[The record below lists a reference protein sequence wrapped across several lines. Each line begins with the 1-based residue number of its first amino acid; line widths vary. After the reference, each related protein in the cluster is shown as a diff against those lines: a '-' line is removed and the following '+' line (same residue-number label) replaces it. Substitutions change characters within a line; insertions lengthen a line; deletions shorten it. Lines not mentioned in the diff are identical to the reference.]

1 MDAEGARKTVRVLSS
16 NIDVVTWDVALDRLC
31 DWAAQGQSR
40 YACMCNVHVVVS
52 AHGDPDLLAVVNSAD
67 MAAPDG
73 MPVSIWLRTNG
84 YPSQRRIAGPD
95 LMWKHLERAAQ
106 EDQPVYFYGSTD
118 ETLRKLIEN
127 CRAAFPALRIAGSY
141 SPPFRALTPSEE
153 KEAVRRINE
162 SGARIV
168 YVGLG
173 CPKQEL
179 WMARQR
185 GHIHAVMIG
194 VGAAF
199 DFHAG
204 TLRRAPRWMQEIG
217 LEWLHRLLSEPGRLW
232 KRYLVC
238 NAVFL
243 SHLVVHLLSSRR
255 ERS

>member
-1 MDAEGARKTVRVLSS
+1 MNAENSRETVCVLSS
-16 NIDVVTWDVALDRLC
+16 QIDVLTWDDALNRLSF
-31 DWAAQGQSR
+31 WATQGESR

-52 AHGDPDLLAVVNSAD
+52 AHADPDLRAAVNGAD

-95 LMWKHLERAAQ
+95 LMWKHLERTAR

-118 ETLRKLIEN
+118 ETVRQLIEH
-127 CRAAFPALRIAGSY
+127 CHAAFPTLRVAGSY
-141 SPPFRALTPSEE
+141 SPPFRALTPFEE
-153 KEAVRRINE
+153 KEAVTRINA
-162 SGARIV
+162 SGARVV

-185 GHIHAVMIG
+185 GQVRAVMIG

-204 TLRRAPRWMQEIG
+204 TLRRAPRWMQQIG
-217 LEWLHRLLSEPGRLW
+217 LEWLHRLLSEPARLW
-232 KRYLVC
+232 QRYLFG
-238 NAVFL
+238 NTMFL
-243 SHLVVHLLSSRR
+243 AHLALRLLSSRN